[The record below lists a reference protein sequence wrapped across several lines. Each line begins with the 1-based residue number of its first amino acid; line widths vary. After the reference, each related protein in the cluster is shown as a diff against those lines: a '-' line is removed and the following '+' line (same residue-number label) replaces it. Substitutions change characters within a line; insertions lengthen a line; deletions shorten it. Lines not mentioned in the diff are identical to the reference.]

1 MLPPSLSLRQNPHPT
16 QDTNDSLFL
25 ITEVECE
32 VSSQVEYSL
41 QAIWGVSIR
50 ELHLALWK
58 PWSALRDAS
67 LNGTLLQG
75 HAQYFTPPQAYP
87 FSRLSATRAATPR
100 PRGGGSAVDAPGR
113 ATNADSGELGACE
126 ARDDARPHRNE
137 LGREL
142 DIRAGRC
149 SGLGDG
155 AILRM
160 GEGGCTTV
168 DGVWWSDGDVQLGA
182 GGHS

>member
-1 MLPPSLSLRQNPHPT
+1 MGRANLNNFVSVVNNL
-16 QDTNDSLFL
+16 LFVCFA
-25 ITEVECE
+25 EVECE

-87 FSRLSATRAATPR
+87 FKLF
-100 PRGGGSAVDAPGR
+100 
-113 ATNADSGELGACE
+113 L
-126 ARDDARPHRNE
+126 
-137 LGREL
+137 
-142 DIRAGRC
+142 
-149 SGLGDG
+149 
-155 AILRM
+155 
-160 GEGGCTTV
+160 
-168 DGVWWSDGDVQLGA
+168 
-182 GGHS
+182 